1 MLDTTSLLK
10 MGDEL
15 RRSEEFK
22 IVRMQVESVRDA
34 SISES
39 SDVEKIVDDASLTLT
54 NRIESAR
61 SLASQHGTTI
71 STLQEKI
78 TALQADLQKAK
89 TTTPT
94 DSGPVDK
101 EAEEQIE
108 ILKRENKLMASAWYD
123 LTGRLQSN
131 TVLLTRRSEA
141 PRSWLGRQRGVVG
154 GTSARR

>member
-1 MLDTTSLLK
+1 

-61 SLASQHGTTI
+61 SLASQHGTII
-71 STLQEKI
+71 STLQEKMNN
-78 TALQADLQKAK
+78 LQTELQKAK
-89 TTTPT
+89 ASSPPT
-94 DSGPVDK
+94 DTAPADK
-101 EAEEQIE
+101 EAKEQIE

-154 GTSARR
+154 GLSAKR